1 MKIFVD
7 KAMPYWLD
15 FFGTLGEIVSFNAGD
30 LALDESGQLH
40 MKALIPHLSDAECLL
55 VRSTTKVNN
64 ALLAKMPNLKFVAT
78 ATAGYDHL
86 DIPAL
91 EAKGIEWYAAGGCNA
106 QAVAQYVVCAIL
118 SLATEDNFLI
128 KDKVIAVVG
137 HGNVGSKVAK
147 AAKALGAAVIVYDPP
162 QEYEVRENIIQKSA
176 KNCTSSYATFEE
188 VLKADII
195 CLHAPFNSHL
205 AFPSK
210 HMFDAKALGSLTNM
224 QYLINAGRGELIDN
238 KALLTHKQKHGFT
251 SVHVVLDVWENEP
264 NIMTSLIPFLRLA
277 SAHIAGH
284 SLEGKANGTAM
295 LYTKLCRV
303 FDIDGNMA
311 LDKLLPT
318 YHAQVPEVIIE
329 ALQQIS
335 DKDEYETQNLIKNLC
350 HFVYDIQNDDRVFR
364 HHMSQ
369 FSSFA
374 KLRQEYPI
382 RREFS
387 ALDMAVLQTETS
399 ELLKGIGFIISND
412 STTPL
417 LIK

>member
-40 MKALIPHLSDAECLL
+40 TKTLIPHLSDAECLL

-106 QAVAQYVVCAIL
+106 QAVTQYVVCAIL

-137 HGNVGSKVAK
+137 HGNVGSKVAR
-147 AAKALGAAVIVYDPP
+147 AAEALGAAVIVYDPP
-162 QEYEVRENIIQKSA
+162 QEYEVRENIIQKPA

-210 HMFDAKALGSLTNM
+210 HMFDAKALGSLTSM
-224 QYLINAGRGELIDN
+224 QYIINAGRGELIDN
-238 KALLTHKQKHGFT
+238 KALLAHKQKQSFT
-251 SVHVVLDVWENEP
+251 SVNVVLDVWENEP

-295 LYTKLCRV
+295 LYTELCRV
-303 FDIDGNMA
+303 FDIDGNLA

-335 DKDEYETQNLIKNLC
+335 DKDEYEKQDLIKKLC